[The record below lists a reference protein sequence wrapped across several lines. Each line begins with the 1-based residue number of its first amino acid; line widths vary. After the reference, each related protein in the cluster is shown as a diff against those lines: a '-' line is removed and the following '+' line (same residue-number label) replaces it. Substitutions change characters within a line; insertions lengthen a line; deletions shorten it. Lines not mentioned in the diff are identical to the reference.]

1 MNEYEELF
9 NKVNELGAQGKF
21 VFIVDAVHEI
31 TDDVLRQNV
40 KGCQFQLFHFTTIE
54 ETFQWLTRLIDQCTD
69 DAKSKMA
76 IVLYHLEQLVSIPV
90 LINSQQAATA
100 IMRKIMTPNG
110 TISEQKLATM
120 AKRMLANVLTQ
131 AESAGV
137 TVEHIFDY
145 KEISNG

>member
-31 TDDVLRQNV
+31 TDDALRQNV

-54 ETFQWLTRLIDQCTD
+54 DTFQWLTRLIDQCTD

-76 IVLYHLEQLVSIPV
+76 IVLYAEPKAHGFSRG
-90 LINSQQAATA
+90 
-100 IMRKIMTPNG
+100 IMRTV
-110 TISEQKLATM
+110 
-120 AKRMLANVLTQ
+120 AK
-131 AESAGV
+131 
-137 TVEHIFDY
+137 
-145 KEISNG
+145 

>member
-21 VFIVDAVHEI
+21 VFIVDAAHEI
-31 TDDVLRQNV
+31 TDDFLRQNV
-40 KGCQFQLFHFTTIE
+40 KDCQFQLFHFTTIE

-90 LINSQQAATA
+90 LINAQQVTT

-110 TISEQKLATM
+110 AISEQKLATM
-120 AKRMLANVLTQ
+120 AKRMLENVLSQ
-131 AESAGV
+131 SEAAGV

>member
-31 TDDVLRQNV
+31 TDDELRQKVN
-40 KGCQFQLFHFTTIE
+40 GCQFQLFHFTTIE
-54 ETFQWLTRLIDQCTD
+54 DTFQWLTRLIDQCTD

-90 LINSQQAATA
+90 LINAQQVTT

-110 TISEQKLATM
+110 AISEQKLSIM
-120 AKRMLANVLTQ
+120 AKRMLANVLSQ
-131 AESAGV
+131 AEAAGV

-145 KEISNG
+145 KEIPNG